1 MATTR
6 DLSAIDMAREAA
18 APGRT
23 AGKASAPSG
32 HHHAGARGGG
42 GDLWSEIMASGGG
55 GGAARIGVVYGRRR
69 AAQEASRPRGAVD
82 VRGVAA
88 GEKRAS
94 FEPSKRTSWN
104 RSLSIRGRESILF
117 APGTKIQP
125 QQNPCRAQKR
135 PPKPGN
141 RVKRTFGGPPDLK
154 KEKAYFEE
162 VDAFELMEES
172 PSPKNFGTWARGME
186 QNYIVHDLSAI
197 LERWKIS
204 KLAKFAASRPLFD
217 IMETPVVPSVRSDCS
232 LHDSHRTPEKDRGS
246 RTNPMRRTIPSGL
259 SDKTSIFTSFSEL
272 KIKEEPD
279 DSSIP
284 SLSAEAMTAFA
295 QLLLVCNQSAPIT
308 LAEAFSTY
316 CTPGSIVKLGEG
328 TFGEAFRAGST
339 VCKVVPFDGT
349 SLVNGET
356 QKKTEEVLEEVL
368 LCLTL
373 NNLRADRGDNVKEN
387 SCHGFIETKDFW
399 VCQGPYDPSLIC
411 AWEDWDAKCC
421 SENDHPNDFS
431 NEQCYIVFVQ
441 ADGGRDLEKFALLDY
456 NEACSLLVQVTAA
469 LAVAESACEFEHRD
483 LHWGNILLDRD
494 ETQDKNHTM
503 GFTLQGKNMCTRTF
517 GLNVSI
523 IDFTLSR
530 INTGDAILF
539 LDLSTD
545 PALFEGPKRDK
556 QAETYRKMKQITND
570 YWEGSFPKTNVVWLI
585 YLVDIVLQKRYS
597 TFTSK
602 DDRELRA
609 FKKRLAKYDS
619 AKDCL
624 TDSFFCDL
632 LLSDEDAQP
641 STA

>member
-1 MATTR
+1 MAATR
-6 DLSAIDMAREAA
+6 QGGACPASE
-18 APGRT
+18 
-23 AGKASAPSG
+23 KASTPSVR
-32 HHHAGARGGG
+32 HAGARGGG
-42 GDLWSEIMASGGG
+42 DPWAEILASGGGGGG

-69 AAQEASRPRGAVD
+69 VQEEAAASRARDVD
-82 VRGVAA
+82 ATSVSAA
-88 GEKRAS
+88 EKRPS
-94 FEPSKRTSWN
+94 FVPSKRTSWN
-104 RSLSIRGRESILF
+104 RSLSIRGRESIFF
-117 APGTKIQP
+117 APGTNLQP
-125 QQNPCRAQKR
+125 QQNPCKALKR

-141 RVKRTFGGPPDLK
+141 QVKRRGPPDLR

-172 PSPKNFGTWARGME
+172 PSPKNFGTWKREME
-186 QNYIVHDLSAI
+186 HNYIVHDLSAI

-217 IMETPVVPSVRSDCS
+217 IMETPPVPSAYSDCS
-232 LHDSHRTPEKDRGS
+232 LHDSYRTPEKDRRS
-246 RTNPMRRTIPSGL
+246 RTNPTRRTIPSGL
-259 SDKTSIFTSFSEL
+259 TDQASMFTSFSEL
-272 KIKEEPD
+272 KIKEEPND
-279 DSSIP
+279 ASVP
-284 SLSAEAMTAFA
+284 SLSAETMTAFA
-295 QLLLVCNQSAPIT
+295 QLLLVCSQSAPIT

-316 CTPGSIVKLGEG
+316 WWVFQHYITPGSIVKLGEG

-349 SLVNGET
+349 LLVNGET
-356 QKKTEEVLEEVL
+356 QKKAEEVLEEVL

-373 NNLRADRGDNVKEN
+373 NNLRADQGDNVKEN

-399 VCQGPYDPSLIC
+399 VCQGPYDPSLVC
-411 AWEDWDAKCC
+411 AWEDWDAKWG
-421 SENDHPNDFS
+421 SENDHPNEFS

-456 NEACSLLVQVTAA
+456 NEACSLLVQVTAS

-494 ETQDKNHTM
+494 ETQDKNHTTR
-503 GFTLQGKNMCTRTF
+503 FTIEGKKMCTKTF
-517 GLNVSI
+517 GLNISI

-539 LDLSTD
+539 LDLSAD
-545 PALFEGPKRDK
+545 PVLFEGPKRDK
-556 QAETYRKMKQITND
+556 QSETYRKMRQITND

-609 FKKRLAKYDS
+609 FKKRLTKYDS
-619 AKDCL
+619 ARDCL
-624 TDSFFCDL
+624 ADPLFSDL
-632 LLSDEDAQP
+632 LSNEDGQP
-641 STA
+641 SPV

>member
-1 MATTR
+1 MATR
-6 DLSAIDMAREAA
+6 QGAA
-18 APGRT
+18 AHTPRPGPPAAAEKPST
-23 AGKASAPSG
+23 PSG
-32 HHHAGARGGG
+32 HHAGGG
-42 GDLWSEIMASGGG
+42 GELWNAETWRIFGVPNWHYSCTGRTAKRTL
-55 GGAARIGVVYGRRR
+55 GGA
-69 AAQEASRPRGAVD
+69 
-82 VRGVAA
+82 
-88 GEKRAS
+88 
-94 FEPSKRTSWN
+94 
-104 RSLSIRGRESILF
+104 
-117 APGTKIQP
+117 
-125 QQNPCRAQKR
+125 
-135 PPKPGN
+135 
-141 RVKRTFGGPPDLK
+141 PDLR
-154 KEKAYFEE
+154 KEKTYFEE
-162 VDAFELMEES
+162 VDVFELMEES
-172 PSPKNFGTWARGME
+172 PSPKNFSTWTREME
-186 QNYIVHDLSAI
+186 QNYVVHDLSAI

-204 KLAKFAASRPLFD
+204 KIANFVASKPLFD
-217 IMETPVVPSVRSDCS
+217 IIETPLLPSVQSNFT
-232 LHDSHRTPEKDRGS
+232 LNDSYRTPEKDRGS
-246 RTNPMRRTIPSGL
+246 RTNPTRRTIPSEFTGNSL
-259 SDKTSIFTSFSEL
+259 KTIVSETSIISSFREL
-272 KIKEEPD
+272 NIKEETND
-279 DSSIP
+279 ANIS

-295 QLLLVCNQSAPIT
+295 QLLLVCSQSAPVT

-356 QKKTEEVLEEVL
+356 QKKAEEVLEEVL

-411 AWEDWDAKCC
+411 AWEDWDAKWE
-421 SENDHPNDFS
+421 SENDHPNEFS

-456 NEACSLLVQVTAA
+456 NEARSLLVQVTVS

-494 ETQDKNHTM
+494 ETQDKNHKM
-503 GFTLQGKNMCTRTF
+503 GFTLQGKKMCTRTF

-539 LDLSTD
+539 LDLSAD
-545 PALFEGPKRDK
+545 PVLFEGPKRDK
-556 QAETYRKMKQITND
+556 QAETYRKMKQITHD

-619 AKDCL
+619 ARDCL
-624 TDSFFCDL
+624 ADSFFSDL
-632 LLSDEDAQP
+632 LSEEDSQQSAAG
-641 STA
+641 SVS